1 MTALNITHAWVGKER
16 GWCVCV
22 AWVGKGGVF
31 VCVWGGSSG
40 EEERGYDII
49 NFCLFI
55 IKTFF
60 PF

>member
-1 MTALNITHAWVGKER
+1 M
-16 GWCVCV
+16 
-22 AWVGKGGVF
+22 
-31 VCVWGGSSG
+31 CVWHGWEREECLCVGGGGSSG